1 MEHPYAVLAA
11 PTPLHY
17 AAEVGDAAAVAIL
30 IKNGQD
36 PNSKARWLDYEDGAT
51 PLHLAA
57 QRGNTEVVRALLDAC
72 AEPRGCEAVSP
83 YWDADLTPLHEA
95 SARGHVEVVRAL
107 LSAGGEPD
115 CIACGT
121 KVGKLRVERCG
132 HQVLSGWD
140 GGHTPLHLASAFG
153 YADVV
158 RALVESGASVG
169 ARGGAND
176 ETPLHF
182 AALCGQ
188 VDAMAALIE
197 SGANIDVGDNSGNTA
212 LHVAADVSSTEF
224 LLAAGANPN
233 LVAESPYG
241 SCTPLGSYCTLI
253 HRLETAPEGVENATS
268 QVKALLRHGADTRLR
283 ARRDFNGKKSPI
295 LSCAAKNGVPGI
307 VLALLEAGL
316 NPNERDQEGWA
327 PLHDAVRGDHVEV
340 VRLLLRAGADIDVRT
355 LGEGCTPL
363 HIACR
368 FTSVDCVLEL
378 LKSGCDLNATDD
390 YPYDDDWLS
399 SRPSGGRRKGAS
411 RGPGKTPAE
420 VIGLRHRAAAPLVKG
435 RSADPCQDEDEQ
447 MEVFHGENR
456 KSIDPS
462 VRHPHKPNRV
472 QASAPKFGSDCRSK
486 PFCFDPFVS
495 ILILRCVA
503 NKTMPFP
510 ASPSLCSRRRS
521 SARTTRLIEAQA
533 DRLQLLMAPRLMLLP
548 PPPPFC
554 PPSCARRA
562 EDTGCSDTGAPARNA
577 IRRALRREASW
588 RGRRGVI
595 LLKAYFDRQ
604 SFATSL
610 PRVVNAIT
618 GAGDPEPASSAASD
632 GERGWNV
639 PTRRLKRDAARVK
652 YGGAKRRRRS
662 GAGVAKDETASLG
675 LLKGVLD
682 LACCEE
688 LFRQVVMFL

>member
-95 SARGHVEVVRAL
+95 SARGHIEVVRAL

-462 VRHPHKPNRV
+462 
-472 QASAPKFGSDCRSK
+472 
-486 PFCFDPFVS
+486 
-495 ILILRCVA
+495 
-503 NKTMPFP
+503 
-510 ASPSLCSRRRS
+510 
-521 SARTTRLIEAQA
+521 
-533 DRLQLLMAPRLMLLP
+533 
-548 PPPPFC
+548 
-554 PPSCARRA
+554 
-562 EDTGCSDTGAPARNA
+562 DTGCSDTGAPARNA